1 MWVVINCEMR
11 NGFRLL
17 AWVLVVGYAAFIL
30 YVTVFGRAEA
40 EEVKYNFM
48 PFWSY
53 IATMRGE
60 GVNLMRVNY
69 LNVAMFVPLGVLMWC
84 EMGKREWWKVLLMFV
99 LFSVSI
105 EVLQLVLKR
114 GFCEFD
120 DVFHNAIGGMI
131 GYCLCGL
138 VVKIRFMLRRENG

>member
-1 MWVVINCEMR
+1 MR
-11 NGFRLL
+11 NSYRSL
-17 AWVLVVGYAAFIL
+17 AWVLLAGCAAFIL

-40 EEVKYNFM
+40 EKIKYNFM

-69 LNVAMFVPLGVLMWC
+69 LNVAIFVPMGVLLWC
-84 EMGKREWWKVLLMFV
+84 AMRKREWWKMLLLLV
-99 LFSVSI
+99 SLSVSI

-120 DVFHNAIGGMI
+120 DVFHNALGGMM
-131 GYCLCGL
+131 GYYFCAL
-138 VVKIRFMLRRENG
+138 VVKIRLRLRRENR

>member
-1 MWVVINCEMR
+1 MR

-84 EMGKREWWKVLLMFV
+84 ALKKKDWKRALAICCMV
-99 LFSVSI
+99 SVSI
-105 EVLQLVLKR
+105 EVLQLLLRR

-120 DVFHNAIGGMI
+120 DVFHNALGGMI
-131 GYCLCGL
+131 GFFVCGL
-138 VVKIRFMLRRENG
+138 VAKVWLRLRRENG

>member
-1 MWVVINCEMR
+1 MR
-11 NGFRLL
+11 NGFRFL
-17 AWVLVVGYAAFIL
+17 AWALVIGYVAHVL
-30 YVTVFGRAEA
+30 YVTVFGRAEV
-40 EEVKYNFM
+40 EEIKYNFM

-69 LNVAMFVPLGVLMWC
+69 LNVTMFVPMGILLWC
-84 EMGKREWWKVLLMFV
+84 AMGRKEWWKVLLTLV
-99 LFSVSI
+99 LFSASI

-131 GYCLCGL
+131 GYYFCAL
-138 VVKIRFMLRRENG
+138 VVKIRLRLRRENR